1 MPKRTAAV
9 SAYPDALIPLDHLA
23 RAEEFFQAF
32 KDLPKRTPPS
42 WPRYFLLCH
51 AIELALKAFLTRQGV
66 TMRRLKQLD
75 LRHDL
80 ENLLREAISSG
91 LALGPLARSEIELLT
106 AR

>member
-1 MPKRTAAV
+1 MAKSSAVAV
-9 SAYPDALIPLDHLA
+9 SAYPEALIPLDLIA

-66 TMRRLKQLD
+66 TASRLKQID

-80 ENLLREAISSG
+80 ANLLAEAVNLG
-91 LALGPLARSEIELLT
+91 LALGSPVPK
-106 AR
+106 